1 LTVREI
7 LAEAMSLSRIPI
19 SDKDFLDN
27 FNRAVFDI
35 ENKHDI
41 AKRVVKRAVVC
52 DDIREEYPLTD
63 GCMGIQ
69 RVLTVDGY
77 YTTRYIVRE
86 NNIMFDCKGVYFLYE
101 KLPHER
107 ITAMNDKPTISPA
120 YHYSIAKYIASKIL
134 ERTDLDSSKSFMEDY
149 ILETEQMSAS
159 LRKSINTGRR
169 IIKAPIHR

>member
-1 LTVREI
+1 MTLREI
-7 LAEAMSLSRIPI
+7 LAEAMSLSRVPI

-41 AKRVVKRAVVC
+41 AKRVVNRAVVC

-69 RVLTVDGY
+69 RVLTGDGY

-101 KLPHER
+101 KLPHDR
-107 ITAMNDKPTISPA
+107 IATMSDKPTINSV

-134 ERTDLDSSKSFMEDY
+134 EKTDKDSSKSFMEDY
-149 ILETEQMSAS
+149 ILETEQMSSS
-159 LRKSINTGRR
+159 LRKRANTGRG